1 MRNLLKYLKD
11 YKKECVF
18 APLFKALEAGFELIV
33 PLVIAHMIDDGIP
46 ADDGKLI
53 VRCGLLLIALG
64 FVGFASAVIAQFF
77 AAKAAVGFS
86 TKLRHDLFEKSLRF
100 SFSKLDEV
108 GTSTLLTRLTSD
120 VSSVQ
125 AGVNMV
131 LRLFLR
137 SPYIVIGA
145 TIMAFFIDFKSA
157 LIFVVLIVVLF
168 LIVFFLAYSNIGLLE
183 KAQQKLDAV
192 TASVRENLSG
202 TRVIRAF
209 CRQDERRQDFA
220 GKNRE
225 LFLAQK
231 KAGVRSALLNPIT
244 YVIINLFIVW
254 LVRIGAVQVGNGVLT
269 AGQVI
274 ALYNYMSQILIELI
288 KFANLLITVN
298 KALSGGRRIAAVL
311 AMQDQDTAD
320 IAAGQGQPDS
330 NDGMEDRAPAV
341 SFEHVSM
348 KYHESADEVL
358 SDIDFHIDRGET
370 LGIIGGT
377 GAGKSTLAHLIP
389 GFYRASKGRVFVN
402 GLDVNKQN
410 PKELTS
416 LVGIAMQKPVLFSG
430 TIADNLRWGNPGA
443 SDEDLMQAVRL
454 SCCEEVL
461 TEHGGLEAEVL
472 QGGKNF
478 SGGQRQRLCIA
489 RALVK
494 HPSILILDDSFSALD
509 YVTDRKLRDHLRTL
523 EDMTLIM
530 ISQRTVS
537 IQECD
542 HILVLDDGR
551 MEGFGTH
558 EDLLENC
565 SIYRQIYHSQG
576 RDKEEEG
583 GRS

>member
-1 MRNLLKYLKD
+1 MRDLLKYLKD

-53 VRCGLLLIALG
+53 VRCGLLLIVLG
-64 FVGFASAVIAQFF
+64 FVGFASAVIAQYF

-86 TKLRHDLFEKSLRF
+86 TKLRHDLFERSLRF
-100 SFSKLDEV
+100 SFSKIDEI

-137 SPYIVIGA
+137 SPYIVLGA
-145 TIMAFFIDFKSA
+145 TIMAFFIDLKSA

-209 CRQDERRQDFA
+209 CRQEERRQDFA

-244 YVIINLFIVW
+244 YVIINLFIVR

-288 KFANLLITVN
+288 TFANLLITVN
-298 KALSGGRRIAAVL
+298 KALSGGRRISAVL
-311 AMQDQDTAD
+311 AMQDPDETGLTAGTEKTDT
-320 IAAGQGQPDS
+320 
-330 NDGMEDRAPAV
+330 NDEKEAQAPAI

-348 KYHESADEVL
+348 KYHETADEVL
-358 SDIDFHIDRGET
+358 SDIDFQIKMGET

-389 GFYRASKGRVFVN
+389 GFYPVTKGRVLVN
-402 GLDVNKQN
+402 GSDVREQDQ
-410 PKELTS
+410 KELTS

-443 SDEDLMQAVRL
+443 EEEELLQAVRL

-461 TEHGGLEAEVL
+461 KEHGGLNAEVL

-494 HPSILILDDSFSALD
+494 NPSILILDDSFSALD
-509 YVTDRKLRDHLRTL
+509 YVTDRKLREHLRELKDITV
-523 EDMTLIM
+523 IM

-537 IQECD
+537 IQDCD

-551 MEGFGTH
+551 MAGFGTH
-558 EDLLENC
+558 EELLENC
-565 SIYRQIYHSQG
+565 NVYRQIYHSQG
-576 RDKEEEG
+576 RDKEGEG